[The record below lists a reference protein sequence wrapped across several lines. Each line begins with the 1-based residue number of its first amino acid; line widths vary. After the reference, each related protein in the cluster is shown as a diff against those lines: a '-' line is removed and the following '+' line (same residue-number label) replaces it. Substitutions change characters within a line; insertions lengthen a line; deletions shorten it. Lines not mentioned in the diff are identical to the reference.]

1 MNKQTAAYIAYW
13 LNANKTGT
21 DQMSWGDI
29 ANLTHE
35 TQVGIYGFCTC
46 ESQEETGY
54 RPYDDCPTEG
64 PYHL

>member
-1 MNKQTAAYIAYW
+1 MNQQTATYIAYW
-13 LNANKTGT
+13 LNANETGT

-35 TQVGIYGFCTC
+35 TQLGIYGYCTC
-46 ESQEETGY
+46 EQQEETGH

-64 PYHL
+64 PYHQ